1 MADTRK
7 ITIEILNVENGN
19 GGESEKSGNIGADD
33 NVGKTINKIMHPIKY
48 TESVTIG
55 KTVILNQA
63 YQHAKQM
70 LSQTIDLSLNRYY
83 TLTEDY
89 LGQTN
94 YQHIRTAYGKVT
106 GLASAIAGGAM
117 AGSITGP
124 GGAVVGAIISA
135 ASWGVNQ
142 YVQNKA
148 NLSNYYQDL
157 NASNFNTE
165 FNRTR
170 AGLVNEGR
178 GTEN

>member
-7 ITIEILNVENGN
+7 ITIEILGD
-19 GGESEKSGNIGADD
+19 ESSSSSDSQNKKEDTETKIGT
-33 NVGKTINKIMHPIKY
+33 TINKIMHPIKSAE
-48 TESVTIG
+48 TATIG

-63 YQHAKQM
+63 YQQAKQM
-70 LSQTIDLSLNRYY
+70 LTQTIDLSLNRYY

-106 GLASAIAGGAM
+106 GLASSIAGGAM
-117 AGSITGP
+117 TGGMAGP
-124 GGAVVGAIISA
+124 VGAVVGAVISA
-135 ASWGVNQ
+135 TSWGINQ
-142 YVQNKA
+142 SIQNKA
-148 NLSNYYQDL
+148 NLSGYYQDL
-157 NASNFNTE
+157 NAANFNTQ

>member
-7 ITIEILNVENGN
+7 ITIEILNSESGSND
-19 GGESEKSGNIGADD
+19 SEKSGNIGADD
-33 NVGKTINKIMHPIKY
+33 NIGKTINKIMHPIKSA
-48 TESVTIG
+48 ENVTIG

-63 YQHAKQM
+63 YQQAKQM
-70 LSQTIDLSLNRYY
+70 LTQTIDLSLNRYY

-106 GLASAIAGGAM
+106 GLASSIAGGAM
-117 AGSITGP
+117 TGGMAGPVGAAI
-124 GGAVVGAIISA
+124 GAVIGAT
-135 ASWGVNQ
+135 SWGINQ
-142 YVQNKA
+142 TIQNQA
-148 NLSNYYQDL
+148 NLSGYYQDL
-157 NASNFNTE
+157 NAANFNMQ

-178 GTEN
+178 GTDN